1 MSVNTNQDEKIYV
14 TAEGLADLQKEYDN
28 LVHVERAQVIEE
40 LKEARAQGDLSENAD
55 YDAARDKQA
64 HIEERIKQLENML
77 KHVELIDEKQKGAKI
92 VRIGSTVTVEEM
104 DTQSEYTYSIVG
116 SVEADPL
123 NGKLSNQTPL
133 AAAILEHK
141 VDDVVTVNVDTPY
154 QVKIKKIK

>member
-28 LVHVERAQVIEE
+28 LVHVERAHVIEE

-92 VRIGSTVTVEEM
+92 VRIGSTVTVEEL

-141 VDDVVTVNVDTPY
+141 VNDVVTVNVDEPY
-154 QVKIKKIK
+154 QVKIIKVK

>member
-28 LVHVERAQVIEE
+28 LVHVERAHVIEE

-77 KHVELIDEKQKGAKI
+77 KHVELIDEKQKGAKM
-92 VRIGSTVTVEEM
+92 VRIGSTVTVEEL

-141 VDDVVTVNVDTPY
+141 VNDVVTVNVDEPY
-154 QVKIKKIK
+154 QVKIIKIK

>member
-1 MSVNTNQDEKIYV
+1 MSVNTNQEEKIYV
-14 TAEGLADLQKEYDN
+14 TAEGLADLQKEYEN
-28 LVHVERAQVIEE
+28 LVHVERPHVIEE

-77 KHVELIDEKQKGAKI
+77 KHVELIDEQQKGAKI
-92 VRIGSTVTVEEM
+92 VRIGSTVTIEEL

-123 NGKLSNQTPL
+123 NGKLSNQTAL
-133 AAAILEHK
+133 AMAILEHK
-141 VDDVVTVNVDTPY
+141 VNDVVTVDVDSPY

>member
-28 LVHVERAQVIEE
+28 LVHVERAHVIEE

-92 VRIGSTVTVEEM
+92 VRIGSTVTVEEL

-141 VDDVVTVNVDTPY
+141 VNDVVTVNVDTPY

>member
-28 LVHVERAQVIEE
+28 LVHVERAHVIEE

-141 VDDVVTVNVDTPY
+141 VNDVVTVNVDTPY

>member
-28 LVHVERAQVIEE
+28 LVHVERAHVVEE
-40 LKEARAQGDLSENAD
+40 FKEARAQGDLSENAD

-92 VRIGSTVTVEEM
+92 VRIGSTVTVEEL

-141 VDDVVTVNVDTPY
+141 VNDVVTVNVDEPY
-154 QVKIKKIK
+154 QVKIIKIK

>member
-141 VDDVVTVNVDTPY
+141 VNDVVTVNVDTPY

>member
-14 TAEGLADLQKEYDN
+14 TAEGLADLQNEYDN
-28 LVHVERAQVIEE
+28 LVHVERAHVIEE

-92 VRIGSTVTVEEM
+92 VRIGSTVTVEEL

-141 VDDVVTVNVDTPY
+141 VNDVVTVNVDEPY
-154 QVKIKKIK
+154 QVKIIKIK